1 MTKSPKKRIVILGG
15 GMGAMVT
22 AFELTSQPNWQD
34 LYDITLYQLG
44 WRLGGKCASGRNM
57 TPHQFYEPDYRIQ
70 EHGFHIFF
78 GFYANTFRVMK
89 ECYDALG
96 NEAGTFQGIEN
107 AFQPHS
113 FIVLEGEKKPNKW
126 VPWNLHFPY
135 CKNQFPWPDQDV
147 KDVAVG
153 SPWDYIIKLLEFM
166 KNEHSNSSA
175 LKSLYSRSSE
185 LEPEPEP
192 INSDLLQHIENRLKT
207 TREELPLNWETRIS
221 KSAQDLLNL
230 ASPLSAQD
238 LLNLAS
244 PFAKSVPNDI
254 QNPSPKDREA
264 LIWLLD
270 QFTKVT
276 RHKLENVIAKL
287 EKNFDHLLLDGYH
300 FLILLNLGYAIARGM
315 LVNKIFNWQSFNDL
329 DQHDFRT
336 WLGQNRA
343 WTRTTNSVLVQV
355 MYDLLF
361 AFPDGIAKKV
371 NGQLGAAA
379 TLRWIFRIMFTSKGA
394 IMWKM
399 NAGMGDTIFTPFYI
413 ELKKRGVKFE
423 FFHRVTNLSLN
434 PDKDAIAKVEMEQ
447 QVTLKNPKQGYNP
460 LIPVKD
466 LLCWPSEPLYDQIVE
481 GEQLKEE
488 QSDLE
493 SFWTPWPYGKKVTLN
508 HGEDFDIV
516 VLGISIG
523 AFPFIC
529 QELINAKTEWQH
541 MIKYVQTVTTQGGQL
556 WLKPTLKELGWTEDS
571 PVVGTYVEPLDTYA
585 DMTHLIKRENWP
597 SDRSPKNIAYFTG
610 VMEDP
615 GIPDP
620 SQYNFPA
627 KQQQKISEQA
637 IDWLNQKIAP
647 LWPNATTKEN
657 PNGLNWNLLVD
668 LEDKQGEQ
676 RFYSLF
682 WRVNISP
689 SERYVL
695 SVPGSYQFRLQADT
709 SRWDDRPRGFNNL
722 YLTGDWVDN
731 SFNSGCIEATT
742 MAGMQAAKA
751 IIKQQF
757 SQEYHRQQIIG
768 ENDAWPKP
776 RSLNLS
782 LGDEG

>member
-1 MTKSPKKRIVILGG
+1 MTENNKKRIVILGSG
-15 GMGAMVT
+15 IGAMVT
-22 AFELTSQPNWQD
+22 AFELTSQPNWQN
-34 LYDITLYQLG
+34 LYDITIYQLG

-57 TPHQFYEPDYRIQ
+57 TQHQSYEPDYRIQ

-96 NEAGTFQGIEN
+96 NEKGTFQGIEN

-113 FIVLEGEKKPNKW
+113 FIALEDKNKHNKW

-135 CKNQFPWPDQDV
+135 RKNQFPWPDQDV

-153 SPWDYIIKLLEFM
+153 SPWDYIIKILELM
-166 KNEHSNSSA
+166 GNKHRECSA
-175 LKSLYSRSSE
+175 LDSLSCLSSE
-185 LEPEPEP
+185 LESEPEP
-192 INSDLLQHIENRLKT
+192 INSYLLQHIENRLKT
-207 TREELPLNWETRIS
+207 SKTSREELPLTWETLRS
-221 KSAQDLLNL
+221 KSDQKVLNL
-230 ASPLSAQD
+230 AYD
-238 LLNLAS
+238 
-244 PFAKSVPNDI
+244 FANSVPNDI
-254 QNPSPKDREA
+254 QNHSPEDHEA
-264 LIWLLD
+264 LILLLD

-276 RHKLENVIAKL
+276 RHKLENGIAKL
-287 EKNFDHLLLDGYH
+287 EENFDRVLLDTYRI
-300 FLILLNLGYAIARGM
+300 LILLNLGYAIIRG
-315 LVNKIFNWQSFNDL
+315 LVANKIFNWESFNDL
-329 DQHDFRT
+329 DQQDFRT
-336 WLGQNRA
+336 WLGQNGA
-343 WTRTTNSVLVQV
+343 WTRTTKSVVVQV

-361 AFPDGIAKKV
+361 AFPGGIATEE

-434 PDKDAIAKVEMEQ
+434 PEQNTIAKVEMGR
-447 QVTLKNPKQGYNP
+447 QVTLKNPEQGYNP
-460 LIPVKD
+460 LIPVKN
-466 LLCWPSEPLYDQIVE
+466 LLSWPSEPLYDQIVE
-481 GEQLKEE
+481 GEQLKNE
-488 QSDLE
+488 QIDLE
-493 SFWTPWPYGKKVTLN
+493 SFWTPWKDVEEVTLN
-508 HGEDFDIV
+508 YQQDFDIV

-529 QELINAKTEWQH
+529 QELINAKTEWQE
-541 MIKYVQTVTTQGGQL
+541 MVKYIPTVTTQGGQL
-556 WLKPTLKELGWTEDS
+556 WLQPTLNELGWTEES

-585 DMTHLIKRENWP
+585 DMTDLIEREKWP
-597 SDRSPKNIAYFTG
+597 SDLSPKNIAYFTG

-615 GIPDP
+615 GIPAP
-620 SQYNFPA
+620 SHYTFPA
-627 KQQQKISEQA
+627 EQQQKINGQA
-637 IDWLNQKIAP
+637 INWLNENTAT
-647 LWPNATTKEN
+647 LWPKATTKEN

-668 LEDKQGEQ
+668 LEDEQGEQ
-676 RFYSLF
+676 RFYSQF
-682 WRVNISP
+682 WRINITP

-695 SVPGSYQFRLQADT
+695 SIPGSYQFRLKADS
-709 SRWDDRPRGFNNL
+709 SRWDNRPRGFNNL

-731 SFNSGCIEATT
+731 SFNSGCVEATT

-776 RSLNLS
+776 RSLTDVR
-782 LGDEG
+782 LGKEA